1 MIINHRT
8 YTLVPRKMAPYLKLV
23 ESHGWPIMR
32 KHGFELMGYY
42 VAKHGQLNQVIHI
55 YKYESMADL
64 ETKRAARDKDPA
76 WAEYLSKT
84 EGMVQHQEDRI
95 MAPAPFSPDFDS

>member
-8 YTLVPRKMAPYLKLV
+8 YTIGPRKMGPYLALV
-23 ESHGWPIMR
+23 ESHGLPVML

-55 YKYESMADL
+55 WKYDDMADL
-64 ETKRAARDKDPA
+64 ETKRASRDADPA
-76 WAEYLSKT
+76 WGEYLAKT
-84 EGMVQHQEDRI
+84 EGMVQYQEDRI
-95 MAPAPFSPDFDS
+95 MAPSSFSPDA

>member
-64 ETKRAARDKDPA
+64 EIKRAARDKDPA

-95 MAPAPFSPDFDS
+95 MAPAPF